1 MTAPKTN
8 LPAII
13 PLPLMDHSLFDD
25 QSFDL
30 EDGAAG
36 LMERFNITTKKQLFG
51 FILSMY
57 AFGNRDFISY
67 LLAEGLKKR
76 LVEKADL
83 VSLYLT
89 QFNGQKRSGNLIT
102 LSDIWVIPQR
112 AFPKKKEN
120 DLLPMLWFSQ
130 DEILDLADA
139 VLDVHHVDLELFFKH
154 WFYNQENP
162 VRCTENFLK
171 YWFEK
176 TGETFSNVSGK
187 VAALIAIAYQSAY
200 PENVN
205 LDEIIDR
212 FSKLCQSEPRSHGR
226 FRYLSLAFMMAANN
240 NGQKAKILEAWV
252 VSIIEMIAGGRSLFT
267 GAQLSIEI
275 LIRTQEIPEKDKK
288 RALRRIH
295 RVARETAQSY
305 MKLVADAEEM
315 VRVL

>member
-1 MTAPKTN
+1 MATSKTN

-13 PLPLMDHSLFDD
+13 PLPLMDPSLFDNE
-25 QSFDL
+25 SFDL
-30 EDGAAG
+30 GDGAAG
-36 LMERFNITTKKQLFG
+36 LMERFNVTTKKQLFG
-51 FILSMY
+51 FILSMH
-57 AFGNRDFISY
+57 AFGNRDFISH

-102 LSDIWVIPQR
+102 LSDIWAIPQR
-112 AFPKKKEN
+112 AFPKKKET

-130 DEILDLADA
+130 GEMLDLADA
-139 VLDVHHVDLELFFKH
+139 VLDVHHVDLVLFFQH
-154 WFYNQENP
+154 WFYGQNNP
-162 VRCTENFLK
+162 VRCSETFLK
-171 YWFEK
+171 HWFEK
-176 TGETFSNVSGK
+176 TGELFSEVDGK
-187 VAALIAIAYQSAY
+187 IASLIAIAYQRAY
-200 PENVN
+200 PEKVN

-212 FSKLCQSEPRSHGR
+212 FSKLSQSSPNSHGI
-226 FRYLSLAFMMAANN
+226 FRYMSLAFAIAGDNKE
-240 NGQKAKILEAWV
+240 QKAKVLEAWT
-252 VSIIEMIAGGRSLFT
+252 VSIIGMITGGKSLFR

-275 LIRTQEIPEKDKK
+275 LIRTREIPEEDKK